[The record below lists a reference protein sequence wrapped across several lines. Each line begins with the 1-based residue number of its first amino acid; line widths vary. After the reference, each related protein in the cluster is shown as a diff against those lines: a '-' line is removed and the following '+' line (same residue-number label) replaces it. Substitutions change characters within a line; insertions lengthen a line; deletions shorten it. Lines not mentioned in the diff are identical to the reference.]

1 MRYVF
6 SWRVLKPQVFP
17 PLPVGDAPASPRSL
31 KLAERG
37 FFLERTF
44 GFYIRQSGMI
54 AAAKKTL
61 AAGRSRPGVRERG
74 RQARQGRP
82 SS

>member
-37 FFLERTF
+37 FFLVGTV
-44 GFYIRQSGMI
+44 GFYIRQTIMI
-54 AAAKKTL
+54 AAVKN
-61 AAGRSRPGVRERG
+61 AGR
-74 RQARQGRP
+74 
-82 SS
+82 

>member
-37 FFLERTF
+37 FFLVGTF
-44 GFYIRQSGMI
+44 GFYVRQSSMI
-54 AAAKKTL
+54 TAVKNIGCKTF
-61 AAGRSRPGVRERG
+61 
-74 RQARQGRP
+74 
-82 SS
+82 